1 MGFGVQR
8 YVYNHQVLSA
18 NIAIYRYLVA
28 WGPGGGDGFP
38 LWISGFL
45 RLFFFFL
52 ADKLYIILQVAEPT
66 VTTLLKVETATVP
79 PEASHRKKS
88 GGRFLAQE
96 DMNVSENSGTPKSSI

>member
-52 ADKLYIILQVAEPT
+52 ADKLYNSASCRADGDDIVKGWNCHS
-66 VTTLLKVETATVP
+66 TTWGKSPKNVVEDSLLGCP
-79 PEASHRKKS
+79 RKLVN
-88 GGRFLAQE
+88 G
-96 DMNVSENSGTPKSSI
+96 